1 MASTYAY
8 RTMDLT
14 ADGGYTSRFVFS
26 AWVKRSKL
34 GYANAPLFSLHKN
47 NSNTASKINFN
58 FNSSDQLSFTMQDS
72 GGSADSEYQ
81 TDRKF
86 RDTSAWYHIYFA
98 FNSTLSTA
106 ADRLQIYV
114 NGVRETSFA
123 QANEVSNGFGALMSS
138 SMDFRIGTMKN
149 NSGTAYYFDG
159 LMNSAIFTNYQSGT
173 VDPVTDFG
181 EVDSTTGEWKIN
193 TSPDV
198 TYASQGVFVLKNGNS
213 LTDQSGQSNNM
224 TVGGTLT
231 NSLDCPSNVFATW
244 NSLDQYYFWGA
255 AASTNI
261 TNGNTTVQSG
271 NSQYSYIPT
280 TLGASSGKYYWEI
293 KPSARNGGTDD
304 LLVGVTSTQA
314 VSTAQTLG
322 WHPNDVA
329 YREDGNKKI
338 NNSDTSYGNSYTLN
352 DIIGVAMDLDNN
364 KLYFSKN
371 GVWQNSGDPTS
382 GSTGTGAIPLTAS
395 ASTELGNYFASVAY
409 VNGSYNATFQANFGN
424 GFFGTSAVADNSTA
438 TASTPGT
445 FNYDVPAGY
454 QPLTTKGLNA

>member
-1 MASTYAY
+1 MANTYAY

-72 GGSADSEYQ
+72 GGSEDSEYQ
-81 TDRKF
+81 TNRKF

-231 NSLDCPSNVFATW
+231 KTEDCPSNVFATM
-244 NSLDQYYFWGA
+244 NPLISQTAGVAGRNNPIDAKFF
-255 AASTNI
+255 
-261 TNGNTTVQSG
+261 NGNTTIATSVAYWTPQLG
-271 NSQYSYIPT
+271 NMEMF
-280 TLGASSGKYYWEI
+280 SGKYYWEQKFEVDGTPSNYLSWI
-293 KPSARNGGTDD
+293 GIEATDTAGTNLGSPSATNANGIAYGTG
-304 LLVGVTSTQA
+304 GVVNKSGSSQSGSWSTWTAGDIVMCA
-314 VSTAQTLG
+314 V
-322 WHPNDVA
+322 
-329 YREDGNKKI
+329 
-338 NNSDTSYGNSYTLN
+338 
-352 DIIGVAMDLDNN
+352 DLDNN
-364 KLYFSKN
+364 YIYFGKN
-371 GVWQNSGDPTS
+371 GT
-382 GSTGTGAIPLTAS
+382 
-395 ASTELGNYFASVAY
+395 
-409 VNGSYNATFQANFGN
+409 
-424 GFFGTSAVADNSTA
+424 
-438 TASTPGT
+438 
-445 FNYDVPAGY
+445 
-454 QPLTTKGLNA
+454 